1 MLKKKNKYPQGPDTE
16 EKTELY
22 WPRIGT
28 FLDTDWRI
36 RKNSAN
42 LSEYLQQIILMV
54 CFHSSYGSYLNI
66 LKMLISYSFFSDEW

>member
-28 FLDTDWRI
+28 FLDTD
-36 RKNSAN
+36 
-42 LSEYLQQIILMV
+42 
-54 CFHSSYGSYLNI
+54 
-66 LKMLISYSFFSDEW
+66 